1 MTRYWRPRK
10 RHALR
15 QNGRGVLGSL
25 VKFAVP
31 ALKRL
36 APVVTRQVK
45 KHAPRVVKSVMK
57 AGIRSASAK
66 RGRKKSVFKD
76 ELQKAVI
83 KKLVGTKGTKKKRQK
98 RRAI

>member
-1 MTRYWRPRK
+1 MSTRYWKPK
-10 RHALR
+10 RRHVLR
-15 QNGRGVLGSL
+15 QSGRGVLGSL

-36 APVVTRQVK
+36 APVVTKQVR
-45 KHAPRVVKSVMK
+45 KHAPKVVKSMMK
-57 AGIRSASAK
+57 AGMKSARAK

-83 KKLVGTKGTKKKRQK
+83 KKLAGKKCLKRK
-98 RRAI
+98 A